1 MSVSPTLD
9 FMPTKEQR
17 DASNP
22 ASSVWVSAN
31 AGSGKTHVLVDRVI
45 RLMLSGAPPDSILCI
60 TYTKAAASEMAG
72 RLFERLGG
80 WTGTE
85 ESKLAATLTGLGEA
99 GQDAKLRAR
108 ARQLFTKALDTPG
121 GLKIQTIHAFCERLL
136 HLFPVEAG
144 LSPGFRVMDE
154 RAAKELQARATRD
167 VLRIAERQEGG
178 DLHKAFTALTAR
190 LGQSEFEYLIARFV
204 REILLLGELGKTTS
218 PADYAAT
225 LRHALGIPQHDA
237 VDSVTARLISID
249 RSAYQRHAQALQP
262 FGSYRSR
269 DHAALLAEIA
279 NAASVEDLLVAFYLT
294 ADQKKTRAD
303 FMSKKAIAALP
314 ETEVYLDQEKQRV
327 LGCFSLLNTLLI
339 IDASASA
346 FALAQA
352 VLQRMEAEKH
362 RLGLYGFDDLIARTA
377 ALLTS
382 GPARDWVRFK
392 LDPGINHILLDE
404 AQDTSPAQWQIV
416 QALAEEFS
424 SGEEKPALRTLFVVG
439 DPKQSIYSFQG
450 ADAASFALTRERLK
464 AQGRAVPVELT
475 TSYRSTQDVL
485 DAVDKVFT
493 PEKLGSMAIN
503 VEGERGHAANR
514 INAPGRVELWPL
526 FEDEDEDEDDNAWQA
541 PVDRSP
547 QSAPRRRLARK
558 IAGTIKSWLEPGHPR
573 RLISSNLPLKPD
585 DILILFQS
593 RGPLFRMVLAE
604 LRKAQV
610 PVAGADRL
618 DLLQSLIVQDLLM
631 LLHWLL
637 LPGDDHALA
646 IILKSPLVPEPLDD
660 EALMPLCHDRGSA
673 TLFSRLRGANA
684 EWLKDLL
691 CHGQTPC
698 ALLSPILTKFRM
710 AIAARLGTEA
720 LEASD
725 EMLNMAMDYERE
737 HGISLFGFVQWFAAT
752 ETTLKREME
761 KAQGEVRLMTVHG
774 AKGLEAPIVFL
785 ADAATFPSGG
795 NSMPKIIKSPAL
807 AHGLQLPLWMVG
819 GLGAISDNL
828 SAWPDHV
835 KQAQQQ
841 ERDRLLYV
849 AMTRAAD
856 ELYVAGVKPQKKD
869 PPEGCWWNTLTAA
882 LGEPQGDVP
891 LRLPQGP
898 DAPHVAVA
906 KPEKL
911 EDAPLPDWI
920 APAPL
925 EKSVAALRAASASGH
940 ETAGAYDAKVAKRGR
955 AIHRLME
962 ELAKARPS
970 ARKAVARKWAL
981 RLALPEAET
990 LALAQAL
997 DAPELTPFFGPDS
1010 VGEVDIAGQLTSG
1023 EPKTGR
1029 MDRLAIRPEGLWLLD
1044 YKTDRS
1050 GHDSVLP
1057 THPYAQQMATYAALL
1072 RQAYPGR
1079 PVTAALFWTGPK
1091 RLEIL
1096 SESLLTAALQE
1107 SELAVP

>member
-1 MSVSPTLD
+1 MSISPALD
-9 FMPTKEQR
+9 FTPTKEQK

-45 RLMLSGAPPDSILCI
+45 RLMLSGAQPDSILCI

-72 RLFERLGG
+72 RLFERLGE
-80 WTGTE
+80 WTGMD
-85 ESKLAATLTGLGEA
+85 ESKLAATLTDLGED
-99 GQDAKLRAR
+99 GQDARLRAR
-108 ARQLFTKALDTPG
+108 ARQLFTKALETPG

-154 RAAKELQARATRD
+154 RTAKELQARATRD
-167 VLRIAERQEGG
+167 VLRIAEEQEHG
-178 DLHKAFTALTAR
+178 DLHEAFNALTAR
-190 LGQSEFEYLIARFV
+190 LGQSEFEYLIASFV
-204 REILLLGELGKTTS
+204 REIHLLGELAKAMS
-218 PADYAAT
+218 AADYATT
-225 LRHALGIPQHDA
+225 LRKALGISQHDT
-237 VDSVTARLISID
+237 VGSVKARLISID
-249 RSAYQRHAQALQP
+249 RATYLRHADALKP
-262 FGSYRSR
+262 FGPYRSR
-269 DHAALLAEIA
+269 DQTALLAEIA
-279 NAASVEDLLVAFYLT
+279 NAELVEDLLVAFYLT
-294 ADQKKTRAD
+294 ADLKKHRAD
-303 FMSKKAIAALP
+303 FMSKKATAASP
-314 ETEVYLDQEKQRV
+314 ETEVFLDQEKQRV
-327 LGCFSLLNTLLI
+327 LACFDLLNTLLI

-352 VLQRMEAEKH
+352 VLQRMETEKH

-392 LDPGINHILLDE
+392 LDPGISHILLDE

-424 SGEEKPALRTLFVVG
+424 SGEEKQAPRTLFVVG

-450 ADAASFALTRERLK
+450 ADAESFARTRDRLK
-464 AQGRAVPVELT
+464 AEGKTVPVELT

-503 VEGERGHAANR
+503 VDGERGHAANR
-514 INAPGRVELWPL
+514 TNAPGRVELWPL
-526 FEDEDEDEDDNAWQA
+526 FEEEDEGEDDDPWQA
-541 PVDRSP
+541 PVDRLP

-558 IAGTIKSWLEPGHPR
+558 LAMTIKSWLEPGNPR
-573 RLISSNLPLKPD
+573 RLLSKDAPLKPD

-637 LPGDDHALA
+637 LPEDDHALA

-660 EALMPLCHDRGSA
+660 EALIPLCHDRGA
-673 TLFSRLRGANA
+673 ETLFSRLRGINA
-684 EWLKDLL
+684 EWLQDLL
-691 CHGQTPC
+691 RHGQTPF
-698 ALLSPILTKFRM
+698 ALLSRILTKFRM

-737 HGISLFGFVQWFAAT
+737 LGISLFGFVQWFAGT

-761 KAQGEVRLMTVHG
+761 KGQGEVRLMTVHG

-807 AHGLQLPLWMVG
+807 AQGLQLPLWMVS
-819 GLGAISDNL
+819 GLGAISDSL
-828 SAWPDHV
+828 SAWPDSA
-835 KQAQQQ
+835 KLAQQQ

-856 ELYVAGVKPQKKD
+856 ELYVAGVKPKRKD

-882 LGEPQGDVP
+882 LGEPRGDMR
-891 LRLPQGP
+891 LRLPEGP
-898 DAPHVAVA
+898 DAPMVAVA
-906 KPEKL
+906 KQEKP
-911 EDAPLPDWI
+911 EDASLPDWM
-920 APAPL
+920 APAPP
-925 EKSVAALRAASASGH
+925 ERPAPRARAASAGH
-940 ETAGAYDAKVAKRGR
+940 EMVRGYDAEAAKRGR

-962 ELAKARPS
+962 ELAEVVSS
-970 ARKAVARKWAL
+970 AREAMARKWAA
-981 RLALPEAET
+981 RLELPEAET

-997 DAPELTPFFGPDS
+997 NMPELAPFFGPDS
-1010 VGEVDIAGQLTSG
+1010 ASEVDIAGELESG
-1023 EPKTGR
+1023 EDVTGR
-1029 MDRLAIRPEGLWLLD
+1029 MDRMAIRPEGLWLLD

-1050 GHDSVLP
+1050 APESVLP
-1057 THPYAQQMATYAALL
+1057 AHPYAQQMATYAALL
-1072 RQAYPGR
+1072 RQAFPGR
-1079 PVTAALFWTGPK
+1079 PVTVALFWTGPK

-1107 SELAVP
+1107 SELPVS